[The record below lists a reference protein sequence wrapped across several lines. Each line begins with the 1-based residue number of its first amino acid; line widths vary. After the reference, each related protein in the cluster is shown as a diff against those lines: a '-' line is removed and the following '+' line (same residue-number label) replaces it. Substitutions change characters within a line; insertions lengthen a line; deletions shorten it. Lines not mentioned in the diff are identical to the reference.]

1 MAHTVT
7 ELEGDGLIARHPDPA
22 DGRRTLVELTPHG
35 LEVLEEDRR
44 NREGWLA
51 QAIAEE
57 LSAEEQQV
65 LTEALPLLRRISES

>member
-1 MAHTVT
+1 M
-7 ELEGDGLIARHPDPA
+7 
-22 DGRRTLVELTPHG
+22 
-35 LEVLEEDRR
+35 LEEDRR

-65 LTEALPLLRRISES
+65 LTEALTLLRRISES